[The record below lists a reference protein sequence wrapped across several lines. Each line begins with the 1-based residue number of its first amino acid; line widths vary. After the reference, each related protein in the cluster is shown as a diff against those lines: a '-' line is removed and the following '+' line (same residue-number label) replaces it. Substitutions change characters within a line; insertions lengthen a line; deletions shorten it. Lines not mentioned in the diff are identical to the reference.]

1 MYIVMKLQFKHYLA
15 KTLLKFIFFSS
26 FCFVTHLPAVA
37 GSIGFSISFSD
48 DLILI
53 SNTGSDSAYRL
64 SAWTLNSTLK
74 WSQVQFKE
82 GNFSYFPPGKNI
94 KGQRLMPSPG
104 YGLGRVD
111 PLLILF
117 YDQAG
122 SRIAQLAWHQ
132 MPRMLQ
138 QYLPTR
144 RNGNELH
151 VTKSGESL
159 ERIKTTY
166 AVVVPYEGISALAK
180 SLSDTET
187 SPQDPIIHNW
197 TTGNSMMLNTG
208 SGQSGAW
215 LVHEYDSG
223 DLSLQIVRD
232 GVMRGQEQMP
242 EWVVW
247 MRQYLMLVATVLAGL
262 GGLCVLVGFTKYS
275 RRLISR

>member
-1 MYIVMKLQFKHYLA
+1 MYIVMKLQFKYYLA
-15 KTLLKFIFFSS
+15 KTLLKFILFSS
-26 FCFVTHLPAVA
+26 FCFVIHLPVSA

-48 DLILI
+48 NLILI
-53 SNTGSDSAYRL
+53 SNTGSEAAYRL
-64 SAWTLNSTLK
+64 SVWTLNSAMK

-82 GNFSYFPPGKNI
+82 SNFSYFPPGKNI
-94 KGQRLMPSPG
+94 KGQRLTPSPA
-104 YGLGRVD
+104 YGLGRAD

-132 MPRMLQ
+132 TPRMLQ

-144 RNGNELH
+144 RHGNELH

-159 ERIKTTY
+159 EKIIATY

-180 SLSDTET
+180 SLSDTEI

-197 TTGNSMMLNTG
+197 TTGNSMMFNTG

-215 LVHEYDSG
+215 LVHEYVSG

-232 GVMRGQEQMP
+232 GVIRGQEQMP
-242 EWVVW
+242 EWVIW
-247 MRQYLMLVATVLAGL
+247 IRQYLMSVAAVLAGL
-262 GGLCVLVGFTKYS
+262 GGLCVLAGFTKYS
-275 RRLISR
+275 RRLVQR